1 MTTHTLLENDYAT
14 LVYYPES
21 GIVHHEFRKFIYGD
35 ALHEIL
41 EVGLTAFQQYGAS
54 KWLSD
59 DRKNSAVLQADLE
72 WALEYWV
79 MPMIQSGWKYWAV
92 VLPDKAVGRA
102 AMKRIVDALG
112 EYGLNIEVFEDPD
125 EAMNWLISQ

>member
-1 MTTHTLLENDYAT
+1 MMTHTLLENDYAT

-59 DRKNSAVLQADLE
+59 DRKNSAVPQADLE

-102 AMKRIVDALG
+102 AMKRIVDAL
-112 EYGLNIEVFEDPD
+112 ERVMNFRINWAD
-125 EAMNWLISQ
+125 EQETISQ

>member
-1 MTTHTLLENDYAT
+1 MTTYTLLENDYAT
-14 LVYYPES
+14 LVYHSES

-59 DRKNSAVLQADLE
+59 DRKNSAVPQADLE

-79 MPMIQSGWKYWAV
+79 MPMIKAGWKHWAV
-92 VLPDKAVGRA
+92 VLPDRAVGRA
-102 AMKRIVDALG
+102 AMKRIVDALS
-112 EYGLNIEVFEDPD
+112 EYGLTIEVFEDPD
-125 EAMNWLISQ
+125 EAMNWLIAK